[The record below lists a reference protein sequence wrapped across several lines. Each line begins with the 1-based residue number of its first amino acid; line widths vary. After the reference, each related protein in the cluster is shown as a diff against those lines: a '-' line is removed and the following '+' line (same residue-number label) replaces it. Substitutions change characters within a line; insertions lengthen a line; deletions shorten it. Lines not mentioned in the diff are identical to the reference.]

1 MSKASTPIRRSG
13 CPISFSLDVF
23 GDRWTLLVLRDLL
36 LKGKQHFR
44 ELAASDEGIA
54 TNILTDRLKR
64 LESSGIVVRR
74 RDANDGRRIIYSAT
88 EKGLGL
94 IPVLLELAAWG
105 ATHDPETDAPPEFVP
120 SFQRDRDAVIAGTR
134 ALQTSPAKGK
144 KPDTGDSG

>member
-1 MSKASTPIRRSG
+1 MSKTSTQIRRSG

-36 LKGKQHFR
+36 LKGKRHFR

-64 LESSGIVVRR
+64 LETSGIVVRS
-74 RDANDGRRIIYSAT
+74 RDENDGRQIIYAAT

-105 ATHDPETDAPPEFVP
+105 ATHDPDTDAPPDFVP
-120 SFQRDRDAVIAGTR
+120 NFQRDRDAVIDRTR
-134 ALQTSPAKGK
+134 ALQTSSAKGK
-144 KPDTGDSG
+144 NPDTGNAG

>member
-36 LKGKQHFR
+36 LKGKRHFR

-64 LESSGIVVRR
+64 LERSGIIVRS
-74 RDANDGRRIIYSAT
+74 RDENDGRQVIYSAT

-105 ATHDPETDAPPEFVP
+105 ATHDPETDAPSDFVP
-120 SFQRDRDAVIAGTR
+120 SFQRDREAVIARTQ
-134 ALQTSPAKGK
+134 ALQALPAKAK
-144 KPDTGDSG
+144 KPGSGNSG